1 VLLNWTVK
9 MPDGEVLGTIKQA
22 NDIEPGSLDQS
33 WGDTAYLA
41 TQAASE
47 GIFELVNKVR

>member
-1 VLLNWTVK
+1 LLNWTVK

-22 NDIEPGSLDQS
+22 NDIEPGSLDQA

-41 TQAASE
+41 AQAASE
-47 GIFELVNKVR
+47 GIFELVEKVR